1 MVQPNRKGLVD
12 YLAKQGIDAFRIPE
26 ANVDETG
33 FDYYQVDDAGRPVRT
48 GTNRLVRER
57 REWPSPEVYQTV
69 MLLLAGGE
77 VGQKTEFTAEEV
89 QAAGEKQLA
98 APKPKPKAKATPK
111 TAVVENPV
119 MIVAQDA

>member
-77 VGQKTEFTAEEV
+77 VPEEKVKPVAKPTKEPVLINGTMQGDTTAPV
-89 QAAGEKQLA
+89 VKKP
-98 APKPKPKAKATPK
+98 APKKPAA
-111 TAVVENPV
+111 
-119 MIVAQDA
+119 